1 MNKILVIGGAG
12 YIGSVLVPR
21 LLEEGYRVRGLDK
34 LFFGKNGL
42 MTILDQIDL
51 IVGDTRKV
59 DASVFEGIDAVIDG
73 WRLFQASQLEQHKDG
88 EELKTGYLKYEFF
101 FEKIL

>member
-1 MNKILVIGGAG
+1 MIKKKQQILILYVSNSSLESKVIGWALHNGKENKS
-12 YIGSVLVPR
+12 IGMP
-21 LLEEGYRVRGLDK
+21 
-34 LFFGKNGL
+34 
-42 MTILDQIDL
+42 
-51 IVGDTRKV
+51 GDMDEPPYET
-59 DASVFEGIDAVIDG
+59 GIDAVIDG